1 MGVKGEDSSEGKR
14 LIDECRDDFS
24 KHSVSSNA
32 CKKLA
37 QLPSVIP
44 LYSG

>member
-1 MGVKGEDSSEGKR
+1 MKDENGADNG
-14 LIDECRDDFS
+14 LIDECKDKLI
-24 KHSVSSNA
+24 KHSVTTQA